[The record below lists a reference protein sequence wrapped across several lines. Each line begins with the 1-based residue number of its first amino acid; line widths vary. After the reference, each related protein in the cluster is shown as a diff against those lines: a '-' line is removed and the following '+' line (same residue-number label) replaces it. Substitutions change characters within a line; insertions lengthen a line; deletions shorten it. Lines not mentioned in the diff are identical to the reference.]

1 MNKYKDIGLK
11 LTPQRLAILDY
22 LDGNFDHPTAED
34 IYADIR
40 EKFPTM
46 SFATVYKTLETLK
59 GKGCLQELTIDKE
72 RKHFDPDTGKHHHLI
87 CVTCKKIVDIKKEFP
102 IEMPIEDH
110 NNFEVLD
117 TNIEFYGICPVCKK
131 GEHNNG
137 NFQM

>member
-22 LDGNFDHPTAED
+22 LDGNFYHPTAED

-59 GKGCLQELTIDKE
+59 GKGCLQELTIDKA
-72 RKHFDPDTGKHHHLI
+72 RKHFDPDTTRHHHLI
-87 CVTCKKIVDIKKEFP
+87 CITCKKIVDIKKEFP
-102 IEMPIEDH
+102 IEMSIEDH
-110 NNFEVLD
+110 NNFEVID

>member
-22 LDGNFDHPTAED
+22 LDGNFYHPTAED